1 MAEKQ
6 KFDRTKP
13 HLNIGT
19 IGHVD
24 HGKTTLSAAITSI
37 LAKQNKA
44 KKKSYEDIDKAPEE
58 KKRGI
63 TISATHVEFETDKRH
78 YALIDCPGHADYI
91 KNMITGAAQMDGAI
105 LVLSAQDGTMEQ
117 TKEHLLLAQ
126 QVGVKHL
133 VVFINKVDVIQDL
146 EQIELVKEEIK
157 EELKLRGYDSENTPI
172 IGGSAL
178 CALEDRQPEL
188 GEKAILELLEAIDN
202 HIPIP
207 PRDETKPFLMY
218 IEDSFTISGQG
229 TVATGKVRQGK
240 LKVGDE
246 VEIVG
251 FGAKKKAVVKGIEM
265 FHKQLDET
273 KPGDDVGIN
282 LRGVERSEILRGQ
295 VLAAPGSITPHKKFE
310 AAAYILSKDERGRHT
325 EFKSGYR
332 PQFYIYTA
340 DITGTIELPENAPH
354 VEPGN
359 TVAFAVELINDVALE
374 VGDTFSIR
382 EGAHTIGRGTITKI
396 TDPEVETEERNFNK
410 LNMPPHHPARDM
422 QDTFY
427 LNNNLLLRTHT
438 SNTQVRAMED
448 NPNQELKVIAAGK
461 VYRRDE
467 DDATHTHQF
476 TQLEGF
482 MIGRNISFSHLK
494 STLKLVLKELFG
506 ENHPIRFRPSYF
518 PFTEPIEILGAGL
531 IHPQV
536 LKNCG
541 FEEQKFTG
549 FAFGLGVERLLM
561 IKYGVEDIRHFHLN
575 DIRFLRQFRGL

>member
-518 PFTEPIEILGAGL
+518 PFTEPSMEVDAQL
-531 IHPQV
+531 